1 MLLRSSVCQPKTL
14 TKRAG
19 GKGMGKD
26 GEDGRRVS
34 VRGSDRQGEK
44 GKAWKGT
51 GNAGAVRKGRSL
63 QRDRLLLI

>member
-1 MLLRSSVCQPKTL
+1 
-14 TKRAG
+14 
-19 GKGMGKD
+19 MGKD